1 MWRGGVF
8 KTVVKYGCKRWE
20 VPIPSGETVDSLE
33 SKQKKMQDLHL
44 VHKSNAPLEVQ
55 QLMHETYGC
64 QRSAI
69 NAQLSVTDLLQEWP
83 YLGVRV
89 TLLQHYKT
97 LTDVDIEPL
106 LSSSV
111 DAKMSFVYK
120 YCCNSR
126 ANSIRKVLQEM
137 QLAMGTSGESQ
148 VVRNGLL
155 LLVAALLDEDISEM
169 IIFKVSAA
177 NLYTF

>member
-1 MWRGGVF
+1 MYLCRICQFFTGSP
-8 KTVVKYGCKRWE
+8 YEYMRHYR
-20 VPIPSGETVDSLE
+20 I
-33 SKQKKMQDLHL
+33 H
-44 VHKSNAPLEVQ
+44 SNAPNFQ
-55 QLMHETYGC
+55 
-64 QRSAI
+64 
-69 NAQLSVTDLLQEWP
+69 
-83 YLGVRV
+83 V

-177 NLYTF
+177 NLYTFLAEIGKILRPKYLKYQIHRHNRLTAFGPALPLSAPYSEICLLA